1 MEYSDWRD
9 MVRVVKIRRIKSR
22 LHQLGIEPGI
32 WHRKRVPVTKHEWN
46 VWKLFEVLESFQ
58 VDPRMGGGRSLEG
71 HGKICG
77 YRKGTENEYQSP
89 NMNGMFGNCLK
100 VLESFRVD
108 PRVGGGMS
116 LEGHG
121 NVFFLIF
128 FQ

>member
-71 HGKICG
+71 HDMWVQKG
-77 YRKGTENEYQSP
+77 YRKRVPATKHEWNVWK
-89 NMNGMFGNCLK
+89 L
-100 VLESFRVD
+100 LESLGEFSSR
-108 PRVGGGMS
+108 PESGRRNELGGT
-116 LEGHG
+116 
-121 NVFFLIF
+121 
-128 FQ
+128 